1 MGKSASHLGT
11 HRTVAGMLA
20 RGGDLETDR
29 IKFGTD
35 GWRGIIADD
44 YTFDNVRAC
53 AQGVAAYHHAQGL
66 QAEPITVGYDTRF
79 ASAEFAAAAAEVLA
93 GNGLRVI
100 LTTSPTPTPVC
111 SFTLV
116 DQGAAGGIIITAS
129 HNPPQWN
136 GFKYRTRYGGSPP
149 GEVIAAVEAEVA
161 RVRGP
166 QDLRQLPMEA
176 ARAQGLVTDVEPSGA
191 YLERLASL
199 VDLEALRG
207 AGWGIVVDAMHGAG
221 GGYLRR
227 LLRGGT
233 TQAREMRARPNPAFP
248 GMHNPEP
255 VAHNLRGLSRAV
267 ARSGA
272 RAGLALDGDADRLG
286 AVDAS
291 GRYLTTLQVFSLLA
305 YYFLEVRGLR
315 GPIVKSVT
323 TSSMIWRLG
332 EAYDVPVRETGVGF
346 KQIAPVMLETDALL
360 GGEESGG
367 YAFRGHIPERD
378 GILSGL
384 FLLDLMAR
392 TGKGLAELLED
403 LYRLV
408 GPHHFD
414 RHDIP
419 FDAARREAV
428 VERVSAARPE
438 RLAGLAVT
446 SIDTLDGFR
455 FHLEGGS
462 WAIVRFSGTEPLL
475 RIYAEA
481 PAPGVVQALLA
492 ATRDVAGV

>member
-1 MGKSASHLGT
+1 M
-11 HRTVAGMLA
+11 
-20 RGGDLETDR
+20 
-29 IKFGTD
+29 
-35 GWRGIIADD
+35 
-44 YTFDNVRAC
+44 
-53 AQGVAAYHHAQGL
+53 AAYHLAQGL

-79 ASAEFAAAAAEVLA
+79 ASAEFAIATAEVLA
-93 GNGLRVI
+93 GNGLRVV
-100 LTTSPTPTPVC
+100 LASSPTPTPVC
-111 SFTLV
+111 SFTVV

-149 GEVIAAVEAEVA
+149 GDVIAAIEAEVA
-161 RVRGP
+161 QVRGP
-166 QDLRQLPMEA
+166 EDLRRLPMEA
-176 ARAQGLVTDVEPSGA
+176 ARAKGLVTDVEPSGS

-199 VDLEALRG
+199 IDLEALRG
-207 AGWGIVVDAMHGAG
+207 LGWGIVVDAMHGAG
-221 GGYLRR
+221 GGYLPR
-227 LLRGGT
+227 LLRGGA
-233 TQAREMRARPNPAFP
+233 TQVREMRGRPNPAFP

-267 ARSGA
+267 ARGDA
-272 RAGLALDGDADRLG
+272 RVGLALDGDADRLG
-286 AVDAS
+286 AVDSS
-291 GRYLTTLQVFSLLA
+291 GRYLSTLQVFSLLA

-332 EAYDVPVRETGVGF
+332 ETYQVPVHETGVGF
-346 KQIAPVMLETDALL
+346 KKIAPVMLDTDALL

-384 FLLDLMAR
+384 FLLDFMAR
-392 TGKGLAELLED
+392 TGRGLAELLDD

-408 GPHHFD
+408 GPHHYERLD
-414 RHDIP
+414 VP
-419 FDAARREAV
+419 FDASRREAV

-446 SIDTLDGFR
+446 SMDTLDGFR

-481 PAPGVVQALLA
+481 PSPEVVRALLA
-492 ATRDVAGV
+492 AARDIAGV